1 MGRVEVVLLAL
12 IKGLILVWELL
23 TNWAYSLLT
32 NPGDKVKDYSKVLAV
47 PKEEIKENDTEVI
60 STCWIFLNLLLSP
73 VPTPLVPKPLCP
85 IAQPQYLI

>member
-1 MGRVEVVLLAL
+1 MC
-12 IKGLILVWELL
+12 ELL

-60 STCWIFLNLLLSP
+60 STWWIF
-73 VPTPLVPKPLCP
+73 
-85 IAQPQYLI
+85 

>member
-23 TNWAYSLLT
+23 TDWAYNLLT

-60 STCWIFLNLLLSP
+60 STWWIF
-73 VPTPLVPKPLCP
+73 
-85 IAQPQYLI
+85 